1 MWYFSQS
8 LAVFRLLQ
16 YSLWTVIMVPLIM
29 GLNRG
34 TMRLSEQVIQFYWRG
49 VCRLFGIQI
58 TMIGMPARRPCLFVA
73 NHTSYIDIAV
83 LGAILPASFVAKQ
96 EIATWPVFGFLA
108 RLQRTVF
115 IERRARHAKTQSNM
129 LGARLGAMDNLI
141 LFPEGTSSDGTR
153 VLEFK
158 STLFSIA
165 VPETVPDAVRE
176 KITVQPIS
184 VAYTHLDGI
193 PLDRYMRPF
202 FAWYGDMSLM
212 PHLYRM
218 AGIGRIHVSL
228 SFHSPV
234 SPTDV
239 VSRKALSDYCQK
251 QVAAGIRGSAGG
263 EGFGLAASS
272 ASR

>member
-1 MWYFSQS
+1 MWYFSQR

-16 YSLWTVIMVPLIM
+16 YGLWTVIMVPLIM

-34 TMRLSEQVIQFYWRG
+34 RARLSEQAIQFYWRG

-58 TMIGMPARRPCLFVA
+58 TMIGTPALRPCLFVA
-73 NHTSYIDIAV
+73 NHTSYMDIAV
-83 LGAILPASFVAKQ
+83 LGALLPASFVAKQ

-115 IERRARHAKTQSNM
+115 VERRARHAKTQSDM
-129 LGARLGAMDNLI
+129 LGTRLGAMDNLI

-165 VPETVPDAVRE
+165 LSEAVRE

-184 VAYTHLDGI
+184 IAYTHLDGI
-193 PLDRYMRPF
+193 PLSRYLRPF
-202 FAWYGDMSLM
+202 FAWYGDMSLI

-228 SFHSPV
+228 SFHPPV
-234 SPTDV
+234 SPTAL

-251 QVAAGIRGSAGG
+251 QVVAGMRGSLAGKG
-263 EGFGLAASS
+263 ADLVRSS
-272 ASR
+272 APR

>member
-16 YSLWTVIMVPLIM
+16 YILWTVIMMPLIM
-29 GLNRG
+29 GFNRG
-34 TMRLSEQVIQFYWRG
+34 TTRLSEQTIQFYWRG
-49 VCRLFGIQI
+49 VCWLFGIQI
-58 TMIGMPARRPCLFVA
+58 TTIGTPAPRPCLFVA
-73 NHTSYIDIAV
+73 NHTSYIDIAI
-83 LGAILPASFVAKQ
+83 LGALLPASFVAKK
-96 EIATWPVFGFLA
+96 EIATWPVYGFLA

-115 IERRARHAKTQSNM
+115 IERRARHAKIQSDI

-141 LFPEGTSSDGTR
+141 LFPEGTSSDGVR

-165 VPETVPDAVRE
+165 VPEAVRE

-184 VAYTHLDGI
+184 ITYTHLDGM
-193 PLDRYMRPF
+193 PLSRYLRPF
-202 FAWYGDMSLM
+202 FAWYGDMSLI

-228 SFHSPV
+228 SFHPPI
-234 SPTDV
+234 SPTAL

-251 QVAAGIRGSAGG
+251 QVIAGIRGSLAG
-263 EGFGLAASS
+263 EDTDLELPLAPG
-272 ASR
+272 